1 MAKKLVRLTENELN
15 GIINK
20 TTLRILKEGN
30 EVRLAQLAQKEL
42 YKMGSGMSSVCL
54 RLQGTRYEP
63 MCKKMK
69 DAIVELNNALIK
81 DIKGER

>member
-1 MAKKLVRLTENELN
+1 MAKKLIRLSESELKGLVN
-15 GIINK
+15 R
-20 TTLRILKEGN
+20 TTQKILKEGN
-30 EVRLAQLAQKEL
+30 EVRLAQKEL

-63 MCKKMK
+63 MCKKMR

-81 DIKGER
+81 DIRGER